1 MIETIHS
8 DGFFILDLLLINGI
22 RFYKKSI
29 MKKYFLSIILI
40 CVMSFAIA
48 QPPQVPADK
57 GSAFG
62 AKVSTEKVLSVD
74 ELYTAM
80 NDKKDGDKKMELT
93 LKGMVT
99 DVCQMEGCWIK
110 VKSADG
116 KMMVRMKDHAFK
128 VPLALNGKTVVIDG
142 IAEEKIISVE
152 QLRHYAEDAGK
163 SKEEIEAIKEP
174 QKEIVVQAKGI
185 LVV

>member
-1 MIETIHS
+1 
-8 DGFFILDLLLINGI
+8 
-22 RFYKKSI
+22 
-29 MKKYFLSIILI
+29 MKKYLLSLVLI
-40 CVMSFAIA
+40 TSVGFALS

-62 AKVSTEKVLSVD
+62 AKVSLEKVLSVD
-74 ELYTAM
+74 ELYSAM
-80 NDKKDGDKKMELT
+80 GDKKEGNKKMEVT
-93 LKGMVT
+93 FKGIVT

-110 VKSADG
+110 VKSSDG

-128 VPLALNGKTVVIDG
+128 VPLVLNGKTVIIGG

-163 SKEEIEAIKEP
+163 SKEEIEAIKESK
-174 QKEIVVQAKGI
+174 KEIVVQAKGI